1 MHVNEVGQGDNRH
14 SARNERES
22 PVEVKRDQRDSERGR
37 QEKDVGEDH
46 PGSQSAE
53 KNPVVRRPD
62 VRHKRKRS
70 HGGDSKRS
78 EASSVVK

>member
-62 VRHKRKRS
+62 VSTRGREATEEIQNEARHQ
-70 HGGDSKRS
+70 
-78 EASSVVK
+78 AW